1 MAIFEDIYIDQ
12 GAQYTAEITLQKD
25 NIDFDVTSHSFTGQV
40 RKTVS
45 AAAAIV
51 TFTITQSTDSD
62 RTNVLLV
69 SLTAT
74 QTALLTAKRYVYDI
88 EVESDSDSD
97 EIYRVIQG
105 TVHVSPNV
113 TQ

>member
-12 GAQYTAEITLQKD
+12 GAQYTAEITL
-25 NIDFDVTSHSFTGQV
+25 
-40 RKTVS
+40 
-45 AAAAIV
+45 
-51 TFTITQSTDSD
+51 
-62 RTNVLLV
+62 